1 MPAILKILLVFAG
14 MLGLARLR
22 LQIGAAVILGGLV
35 LNLWA
40 GVSPPDTAANFGRS
54 LLHAEL
60 WLLIAIT
67 VLIVEVGRF
76 LTEKEN
82 ADKMVAAVSRW
93 GGRHGRAATL
103 MAMPAVIGLAPMP
116 AGALFSAPFV
126 KQAGETME
134 GRPDWQTA
142 VNYWFRH
149 VWEYWWPLYPGVI
162 VAMSIFEMDPRR
174 FIGIQFLFTP
184 VAVAAGYFFLIR
196 PNVRGLAA
204 AGAPEGGRSRDAL
217 RLLLPIAA
225 VVLALFLVPAPLAS
239 LFPRMGLSSRKML
252 AVVIGLFVG
261 VAVVFVQEKER
272 RRMFTTVL
280 KPKSVSVLVSLGGIL
295 VFKFLLGTSGLLPL
309 AGKELTESGIPLVLA
324 VATLPFLAGLV
335 TGLAVGFAGA
345 ALPLVVGLMAAEG
358 SGLTPAS
365 TLVLAYGFGYAGMI
379 LSPVHLC
386 LLVTKDYFGA
396 SLRSVYRHVLPC
408 VVTIMLYAV
417 VAHVV
422 LRVL

>member
-22 LQIGAAVILGGLV
+22 LQLGAALVLGGLV

-40 GVSPPDTAANFGRS
+40 GVPVSDTAANFGRS

-60 WLLIAIT
+60 WLLLAIT
-67 VLIVEVGRF
+67 ALIIEVGRF

-126 KQAGETME
+126 KQAGETVE
-134 GRPDWQTA
+134 GRADWKTA

-162 VAMSIFEMDPRR
+162 VAMSVFDMDPRR
-174 FIGIQFLFTP
+174 FMSIQFLFSP
-184 VAVAAGYFFLIR
+184 VAIAAGYFFLIR

-204 AGAPEGGRSRDAL
+204 SGSPEGGRSRDAI

-252 AVVIGLFVG
+252 AVVIGLLVG
-261 VAVVFVQEKER
+261 VAVVFVQEKNR

-280 KPKSVSVLVSLGGIL
+280 KPKSVSVMVSLGGVLI
-295 VFKFLLGTSGLLPL
+295 FKFLLGTSGLLPL
-309 AGKELTESGIPLVLA
+309 AGEELIRSGIPLVLA

-335 TGLAVGFAGA
+335 TGVAVGFAGA

-386 LLVTKDYFGA
+386 LLVTKDYFA
-396 SLRSVYRHVLPC
+396 APLRSVYPHLLPC
-408 VVTIMLYAV
+408 VAV
-417 VAHVV
+417 VMVYSVLAHVV
-422 LRVL
+422 LRAF